1 LLKESSKE
9 LAEKA
14 EALAHELTQKLYT
27 IPNLPY
33 DLVPEGKTPEDN
45 LTVFQEAKFPRCTKA
60 RSRIGNCSRNM
71 TSSILNSA

>member
-1 LLKESSKE
+1 MKSGEKSKAAILKENSFAQGKQQE

-33 DLVPEGKTPEDN
+33 HLVPEGKTPEDN
-45 LTVFQEAKFPRCTKA
+45 LTVF
-60 RSRIGNCSRNM
+60 
-71 TSSILNSA
+71 